1 MMNERSVILTLHV
14 AESAAYINI
23 ANENIALGNKWTC
36 LSYTAKHGEPI
47 ESANAYFI
55 LAS

>member
-1 MMNERSVILTLHV
+1 MMNERTVILTLHV